1 MVFAYSKLT
10 NCWERIPVCKGVIYT
25 PKQQHNRQRSLW
37 SWHLKGRKD
46 RIYLVNL
53 SITSCKWQCLSYSL
67 ASSFVTFIIS
77 VSTSAGTQLLA
88 AIGDYRS
95 LDLHVIAYG
104 SLRSKP
110 VGGKL
115 VILNVHQGMTSYFL
129 IQVDKL
135 LKLVS
140 LDTGRAVPQWWFW
153 ELLGGGSPS
162 ANSVHAGAQGYPP
175 LIQSSCNQLT

>member
-1 MVFAYSKLT
+1 M
-10 NCWERIPVCKGVIYT
+10 
-25 PKQQHNRQRSLW
+25 
-37 SWHLKGRKD
+37 
-46 RIYLVNL
+46 
-53 SITSCKWQCLSYSL
+53 
-67 ASSFVTFIIS
+67 TFIIS

-95 LDLHVIAYG
+95 LNLHVIAHG
-104 SLRSKP
+104 SLRSRP

-140 LDTGRAVPQWWFW
+140 LDTGRAVPQW
-153 ELLGGGSPS
+153 
-162 ANSVHAGAQGYPP
+162 
-175 LIQSSCNQLT
+175 